1 MKNKKAVTKKVIAT
15 KIHQKL
21 GMALNK
27 RVIQD
32 AINAICACLQDN
44 IERDRAV
51 SVENF
56 GTISPYVFH
65 SHSGMN
71 IATGELREV
80 PAFHTVR
87 FHPHFIFLE
96 LLARRREAFLEKK

>member
-1 MKNKKAVTKKVIAT
+1 MKNKKAVTKKVIAN
-15 KIHQKL
+15 KIHQTL

-27 RVIQD
+27 RIIQD
-32 AINAICACLQDN
+32 AINAICTTLQDN
-44 IERDRAV
+44 IERDQAV

-56 GTISPYVFH
+56 GTMSPYVFH
-65 SHSGMN
+65 SHAGMN
-71 IATGELREV
+71 IATGELRQV

-96 LLARRREAFLEKK
+96 LLSRRRESFLEKK